1 MSQKIIFSEQLK
13 FQYQKDSAELA
24 FENIQIDKLQH
35 TLLLGESGSGKTT
48 LLHLLSG
55 LSRPKSGK
63 VFIEDTDIYAMS
75 ESKLDKFRA
84 QHLGFIFQEPHLLK
98 NLSVLEN
105 ILLAQYLGKQNQDKT
120 RVIDLLDKLQIAD
133 KAKSLPNEL
142 SRGQAQRVAIA
153 RAIINNPKIV
163 IADEPTASLDDTNTN
178 KVIDLLIETS
188 SAYGATLVIATH
200 DKRIKDSFSHTYK
213 I

>member
-105 ILLAQYLGKQNQDKT
+105 ILLAQYLGKQNQDKP

>member
-84 QHLGFIFQEPHLLK
+84 KHLGFIFQEPHLLK

-105 ILLAQYLGKQNQDKT
+105 ILLAQYLGKQNQDKP